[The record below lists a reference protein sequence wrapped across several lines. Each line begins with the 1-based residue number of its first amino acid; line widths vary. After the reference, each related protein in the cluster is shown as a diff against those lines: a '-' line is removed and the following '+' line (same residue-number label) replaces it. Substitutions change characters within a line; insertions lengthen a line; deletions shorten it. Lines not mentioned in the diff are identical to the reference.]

1 MLYINSRGIGKKQR
15 QRKEVINIIDVKILS
30 PLNMEGLKLKRFLKE
45 TFGKYQEFETE
56 TFNISKNGLSIGG
69 FNEIALQTDHFGF
82 ASKKDE
88 LIACCKE
95 AKQEE
100 NLDFMEISVNNSA
113 LPL

>member
-1 MLYINSRGIGKKQR
+1 MNEI
-15 QRKEVINIIDVKILS
+15 KIKS
-30 PLNMEGLKLKRFLKE
+30 PLNIRREKLRRFLIE

-56 TFNISKNGLSIGG
+56 TFDILKNGLSIGG
-69 FNEIALQTDHFGF
+69 FNEIILKTDHFGF
-82 ASKKDE
+82 ASKKDK
-88 LIACCKE
+88 LIACCKK